1 MAMSEDEHKT
11 ERRREVQVIK
21 KIIGPNQRSR
31 GAFLP
36 GLFACRMAAGVS
48 QAELAERA
56 QVART
61 TIRSLESGDRRAQ
74 ATTFR
79 RISEALDVTPA
90 DLLTAAAE
98 EE

>member
-1 MAMSEDEHKT
+1 MIEEGQKT

-21 KIIGPNQRSR
+21 RIIGPNKRSR

-48 QAELAERA
+48 QAELAALA

-79 RISEALDVTPA
+79 RISEALGVTPA
-90 DLLTAAAE
+90 ELLTAAAE